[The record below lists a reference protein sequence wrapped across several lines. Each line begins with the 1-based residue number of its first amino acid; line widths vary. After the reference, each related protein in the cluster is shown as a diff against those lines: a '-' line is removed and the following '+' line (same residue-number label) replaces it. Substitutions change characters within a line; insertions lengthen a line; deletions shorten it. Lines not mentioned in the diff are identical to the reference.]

1 MRRDLNELYG
11 MVCNDHNEYTQAV
24 QAVVTFSGLQGDE
37 LVKVL
42 PKLNYS
48 QPEPTINDIRG
59 YTPYNET
66 VKSMMRGM
74 EEALDFAQ
82 GKDTGSIA
90 YISENIDV
98 DIWDAKFANP
108 HINQKLDLD
117 FMIDGIDPI
126 LPQAHDL
133 KD

>member
-42 PKLNYS
+42 PKLNDS

-59 YTPYNET
+59 YTPYNEN

-74 EEALDFAQ
+74 EEALDFVQ

-90 YISENIDV
+90 YVSENIDV
-98 DIWDAKFANP
+98 DF
-108 HINQKLDLD
+108 D

-126 LPQAHDL
+126 LPQAHSL